1 MKILFVHQ
9 NFPGQYLHLAPALV
23 QRGHEV
29 RALCM
34 RQPPLPVLAG
44 VDVTAYKVQR
54 PAVAQQQPLLQNTES
69 KVLRA
74 EAVALACDRMAA
86 QSFAPDVICSHPGWG
101 ETLFLREVWPQARQ
115 LHFVEF
121 YYASTGLD
129 VGFDPE
135 FGPPGLAQRSRLLM
149 NNLPLLHALHSMDA
163 GVSPT
168 QWQASTVPALLRD
181 RVSVIHDGIDTKRAR
196 PLPGARFTATTQ
208 AGVALNLGAGDE
220 VLSFVNR
227 NLEPSRGYHRFM
239 RALPTVLRQRPNAQ
253 AVIVGGNE
261 NGYGAKPTSGSH
273 QQLYLDEVRPQL
285 TASELQ
291 RIHYVGRIPH
301 RALMALF
308 QVTRAH
314 VYLSYPFVLSWSML
328 EAMACGAVVIGSD
341 TPPVREVLRDGENG
355 HLVGFF
361 DQAGL
366 VQAVC
371 AALPQAPGSTPVAQA
386 ARDTVLASYDLAQ
399 CLPRHIALVEAM
411 PGLPLRSAVA
421 PEPSPLSAT

>member
-1 MKILFVHQ
+1 MNVLFVHQ
-9 NFPGQYLHLAPALV
+9 NFPAQYQHLAPALA
-23 QRGHEV
+23 QRGHQV
-29 RALCM
+29 HALCM
-34 RQPPLPVLAG
+34 RQPTPTLPG
-44 VDVTAYKVQR
+44 VQVQAYKLLRR
-54 PAVAQQQPLLQNTES
+54 PLQPQLPLLQNTES

-74 EAVALACDRMAA
+74 EAVAKACTQLA
-86 QSFAPDVICSHPGWG
+86 STGFVPDVICVHPGWG
-101 ETLFLREVWPQARQ
+101 EALFLRGLWPQARQ

-121 YYASTGLD
+121 FYALQGQD

-135 FGPPGLAQRSRLLM
+135 FAAKELAQHSQVVM
-149 NNLPLLHALHSMDA
+149 KNLPLLHALHSMDA

-168 QWQASTVPALLRD
+168 QWQASTVPALLRP
-181 RVSVIHDGIDTKRAR
+181 RVQVIHDGIDTHRAR
-196 PLPGARFTATTQ
+196 PLPGARFQATSQ
-208 AGVALNLGAGDE
+208 AGVKLDLGAADE

-227 NLEPSRGYHRFM
+227 NLEPNRGYHRFM
-239 RALPTVLRQRPNAQ
+239 RALPAILAQRPQAQ
-253 AVIVGGNE
+253 VVIVGGNE
-261 NGYGAKPTSGSH
+261 VSYAAKPAEGSY

-285 TASELQ
+285 TEAQLQ

-341 TPPVREVLRDGENG
+341 TAPVREVLSDGENG
-355 HLVGFF
+355 RLVGFF

-371 AALPQAPGSTPVAQA
+371 DALPHAPGSTPMARA
-386 ARDTVLASYDLAQ
+386 ARATVVDRYDLATV
-399 CLPRHIALVEAM
+399 CLPRHVALVEAM
-411 PGLPLRSAVA
+411 PGMALAEPGPL
-421 PEPSPLSAT
+421 

>member
-9 NFPGQYLHLAPALV
+9 NFPGQYLHLAPALLR
-23 QRGHEV
+23 RGHEV

-34 RQPPLPVLAG
+34 RQPVPVLQGAG
-44 VDVTAYKVQR
+44 IEAYKVLRQPV
-54 PAVAQQQPLLQNTES
+54 PAQLPLLRNTET

-74 EAVALACDRMAA
+74 EAVATACARLAE
-86 QSFAPDVICSHPGWG
+86 QGYAPDLVCAHPGWG
-101 ETLFLREVWPQARQ
+101 EALFLREVWPQARQ

-121 YYASTGLD
+121 YYSA
-129 VGFDPE
+129 VGQDTDFDPE
-135 FGPPGLAQRSRLLM
+135 FAAQDLAQRCRLVM
-149 NNLPLLHALHSMDA
+149 NNLTLLHALHSMDA

-168 QWQASTVPALLRD
+168 QWQASTVPPLLRD
-181 RVSVIHDGIDTKRAR
+181 RVSVIHDGVDTQRAQ
-196 PLPGARFTATTQ
+196 PLPGARFRATTQ
-208 AGVALNLGAGDE
+208 AGVALDLGARDE

-239 RALPTVLRQRPNAQ
+239 RALPAILRQRPLAQ
-253 AVIVGGNE
+253 VVIVGGNE
-261 NGYGAKPTSGSH
+261 TSYGARPDSGSF
-273 QQLYLDEVRPQL
+273 QQRFLDEVRPQL
-285 TASELQ
+285 SASELR

-314 VYLSYPFVLSWSML
+314 VYLTYPFVLSWSML

-355 HLVGFF
+355 HVVGFF
-361 DQAGL
+361 DEQAL

-371 AALPQAPGSTPVAQA
+371 TALPQGPGSTAMARA
-386 ARDTVLASYDLAQ
+386 ARDTVLANYDLATR
-399 CLPRHIALVEAM
+399 CLPQQVALVESM
-411 PGLPLRSAVA
+411 SGLPLRSSVWPGSPA
-421 PEPSPLSAT
+421 PGSI

>member
-23 QRGHEV
+23 QRGHQV

-34 RQPPLPVLAG
+34 RQPLPVLPGMAIE
-44 VDVTAYKVQR
+44 AYKVQR
-54 PAVAQQQPLLQNTES
+54 QPVAQQLPLLQNTES

-74 EAVALACDRMAA
+74 EAVAVASAKLAD
-86 QSFAPDVICSHPGWG
+86 QGFAPDLICVHPGWG
-101 ETLFLREVWPQARQ
+101 EALFLREVWPLARQ

-121 YYASTGLD
+121 YYAASGLD
-129 VGFDPE
+129 TGFDPE
-135 FGPPGLAQRSRLLM
+135 FGPSDLAQRSRLVM
-149 NNLPLLHALHSMDA
+149 NNLSLLHALHAMDA

-168 QWQASTVPALLRD
+168 QFQASTVPALLRD
-181 RVSVIHDGIDTKRAR
+181 RVSVIHDGVDAKRAR
-196 PLPGARFTATTQ
+196 PQAGARFQASTQ
-208 AGVALNLGAGDE
+208 AGLALNLGAGDE

-239 RALPTVLRQRPNAQ
+239 RALPSVLRQRPQAQ
-253 AVIVGGNE
+253 VVVVGGNE
-261 NGYGAKPTSGSH
+261 VSYGAKPASGSH
-273 QQLYLDEVRPQL
+273 QQVYLDEVRPHMSE
-285 TASELQ
+285 SELQ
-291 RIHYVGRIPH
+291 RIHFVGRIPH

-341 TPPVREVLRDGENG
+341 TAPVREVLRDGDNG
-355 HLVGFF
+355 HLVDFF

-366 VQAVC
+366 VQAIC
-371 AALPQAPGSTPVAQA
+371 AALLHVPGSTPMAQA
-386 ARDTVLASYDLAQ
+386 ARNTVLATYDLAL
-399 CLPRHIALVEAM
+399 CLPRHVALVESMA
-411 PGLPLRSAVA
+411 GLPLRSNVTPALPRPTTA
-421 PEPSPLSAT
+421 